1 MNSPNGLEI
10 AVEVVGAD
18 GRGIACVKPIGE
30 VDLSNA
36 DEFDAAI
43 SSPEVSECAGTLL
56 DLTELDFM
64 DSSGL
69 RVVLSHSQT
78 GGERF
83 ATILKD
89 GSAVAS
95 LFEMVGV
102 LDRLNLAKSQDEA
115 LEKLRAAADGA
126 G

>member
-1 MNSPNGLEI
+1 MEI
-10 AVEVVGAD
+10 AIEVVGAD
-18 GRGIACVKPIGE
+18 KGKIACVRLAGE

-36 DEFDAAI
+36 DEFEAAI
-43 SSPEVSECAGTLL
+43 SSPETAACAGTLL
-56 DLTELDFM
+56 DLRELDFM

-69 RVVLSHSQT
+69 RVVLSHAQN

-83 ATILKD
+83 ATLVED

-102 LDRLNLAKSQDEA
+102 LDRLNLAKTEEEA
-115 LEKLRAAADGA
+115 LVKLRAAADGP